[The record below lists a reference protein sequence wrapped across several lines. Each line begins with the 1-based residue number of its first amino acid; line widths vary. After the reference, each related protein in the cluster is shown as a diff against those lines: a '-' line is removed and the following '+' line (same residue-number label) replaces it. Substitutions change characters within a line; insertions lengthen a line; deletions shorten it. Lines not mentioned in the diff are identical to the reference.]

1 MFSKASLKT
10 TMPEK
15 DLQTLKAELVQHYQW
30 LRQYGCNDSHS
41 GNASLRWHNQ
51 VWVTPTGCCADTL
64 TTGDL
69 IRCNIN
75 GELGEGASLDAP
87 LHIAVY
93 QQNPNARAVIH
104 SHGPHAVA
112 MTMNGD
118 DFKPVDFEGQYYFP
132 VVPVIHINYTDYVKL
147 SPSKVAARLADHKVV
162 IVCGHGV
169 YACAETINLAYK
181 WSCSVELSAKTAWL
195 AAQL

>member
-1 MFSKASLKT
+1 MQASLA
-10 TMPEK
+10 E
-15 DLQTLKAELVQHYQW
+15 LKQQLVQHYLW

-41 GNASLRWHNQ
+41 GNASIRWHNQ

-64 TTGDL
+64 QADDL
-69 IRCNIN
+69 VLCDID
-75 GELGEGASLDAP
+75 GSVADGASLDAP

-93 QQNPNARAVIH
+93 QQNPKANAVFH

-112 MTMNGD
+112 LTLNGD
-118 DFKPVDFEGQYYFP
+118 DFVPVDFEGQYYFP
-132 VVPVIHINYTDYVKL
+132 SVPVVTIDYDRYVEL
-147 SPSKVAARLADHKVV
+147 SPAAVAEKLADHKVA

-169 YACAETINLAYK
+169 YTAAETINLAYK

-195 AAQL
+195 AKQL